1 ARRSRARRGVL
12 YGQPARRARRDH
24 GRAAEHCPQDR
35 AAPQGQGDRVPDRA
49 RLAFARGAHRGAHR
63 LGQCRAAAEAAV
75 RRHRRRPCRHP
86 QDERRGGGG
95 ATRRRRHRRVHR
107 SDHDGAGGGA
117 ENGERRSLNTALITR
132 RRFASLAGGGVA
144 ALLAPRIVFA
154 RFPDRPVRIMVG
166 FAPGGTV
173 DTIARVLA
181 QALTPFIGQ
190 QVVVENRP
198 GASASLAASAVVR
211 SEADGHTL
219 LFGVFSH
226 AVAPALAHLTYDTLA
241 DLTAVSQVASV
252 PLFMFAAGKA
262 PFRSGADAVAAAKDK
277 PETITYGSGGV
288 GSSAHL
294 AGELFARRAGVRL
307 VHVPYRGGGPAVQS
321 LLAGDVQILWDT
333 PQPSTRSFIDQ
344 GQLRAL
350 AVMGGTRLPAYPE
363 IASVRAAR

>member
-1 ARRSRARRGVL
+1 M
-12 YGQPARRARRDH
+12 PAA
-24 GRAAEHCPQDR
+24 
-35 AAPQGQGDRVPDRA
+35 
-49 RLAFARGAHRGAHR
+49 
-63 LGQCRAAAEAAV
+63 
-75 RRHRRRPCRHP
+75 
-86 QDERRGGGG
+86 
-95 ATRRRRHRRVHR
+95 
-107 SDHDGAGGGA
+107 
-117 ENGERRSLNTALITR
+117 ITR
-132 RRFASLAGGGVA
+132 RRFASLAGGGAA
-144 ALLAPRIVFA
+144 ALLAPRIA
-154 RFPDRPVRIMVG
+154 AGRFPDRPVRIMVG

-173 DTIARVLA
+173 DTIARILA
-181 QALTPFIGQ
+181 QALTPLLGQ

-252 PLFMFAAGKA
+252 PLFMFAAGNA
-262 PFRSGADAVAAAKDK
+262 PFRSVADVVAAAKDK
-277 PETITYGSGGV
+277 PQTITYGSGGV

-333 PQPSTRSFIDQ
+333 PQPATRSFIDQ
-344 GQLRAL
+344 VQLRAL
-350 AVMGGTRLPAYPE
+350 AVMGRTRLPAYPE
-363 IASVRAAR
+363 IAAIGEAGLGDDLEVQAWQGVLVKSGTPDEVIAQLHRAIVAAMTSPETRTRVEALAVEPMATDPAAFGAFFRAEVLRWTEVARRAGITAQ

>member
-1 ARRSRARRGVL
+1 LIRSA
-12 YGQPARRARRDH
+12 
-24 GRAAEHCPQDR
+24 
-35 AAPQGQGDRVPDRA
+35 
-49 RLAFARGAHRGAHR
+49 
-63 LGQCRAAAEAAV
+63 
-75 RRHRRRPCRHP
+75 
-86 QDERRGGGG
+86 
-95 ATRRRRHRRVHR
+95 
-107 SDHDGAGGGA
+107 
-117 ENGERRSLNTALITR
+117 ITR
-132 RRFASLAGGGVA
+132 RRFAQLAGGGAVW
-144 ALLAPRIVFA
+144 LLAPRLASA

-173 DTIARVLA
+173 DTIARILA
-181 QALTPFIGQ
+181 QALAPLLGQ

-241 DLTAVSQVASV
+241 DLTAVSQVSSV
-252 PLFMFAAGKA
+252 PLFMFAAGSA
-262 PFRSGADAVAAAKDK
+262 PFRSVADVVAAAKGK

-333 PQPSTRSFIDQ
+333 PQPATRSFIDE
-344 GQLRAL
+344 GKVRAL
-350 AVMGGTRLPAYPE
+350 AVMGRRRLPSYPE
-363 IASVRAAR
+363 IAAIGEAGLGDDLEVQAWQGVLVRSGTPDEMIGALHRAIVAAMTSPETRGRIEALAVEPMATDPAAFGAFFRAEVVRWIEVARRAGITAQ

>member
-1 ARRSRARRGVL
+1 
-12 YGQPARRARRDH
+12 
-24 GRAAEHCPQDR
+24 
-35 AAPQGQGDRVPDRA
+35 
-49 RLAFARGAHRGAHR
+49 
-63 LGQCRAAAEAAV
+63 
-75 RRHRRRPCRHP
+75 
-86 QDERRGGGG
+86 
-95 ATRRRRHRRVHR
+95 
-107 SDHDGAGGGA
+107 
-117 ENGERRSLNTALITR
+117 LITR
-132 RRFASLAGGGVA
+132 RRFAQFAGGGAA
-144 ALLAPRIVFA
+144 ALLAPRIACA
-154 RFPDRPVRIMVG
+154 RYPDRPVRIMVG

-173 DTIARVLA
+173 DTIARILA
-181 QALTPFIGQ
+181 QALTPLIGQ

-211 SEADGHTL
+211 SDADGHTL

-252 PLFMFAAGKA
+252 PLFMFAAGNA
-262 PFRSGADAVAAAKDK
+262 PFRSVADVVAAAKDK

-294 AGELFARRAGVRL
+294 AAELFARRAGVRL

-333 PQPSTRSFIDQ
+333 PQPATRSFIDQ

-350 AVMGGTRLPAYPE
+350 AVMGRARLPAYPE
-363 IASVRAAR
+363 IAAISEAGLQAGLGDDLEVQAWQGVLVKSGTPDDVIAQLHHAIVAAMTAPETRARIEALAVEPMATDPAAFGAFFRAEVLRWTEVARRAGITAQ

>member
-1 ARRSRARRGVL
+1 V
-12 YGQPARRARRDH
+12 
-24 GRAAEHCPQDR
+24 
-35 AAPQGQGDRVPDRA
+35 
-49 RLAFARGAHRGAHR
+49 
-63 LGQCRAAAEAAV
+63 
-75 RRHRRRPCRHP
+75 
-86 QDERRGGGG
+86 
-95 ATRRRRHRRVHR
+95 
-107 SDHDGAGGGA
+107 
-117 ENGERRSLNTALITR
+117 NTVLITR

-144 ALLAPRIVFA
+144 ALLAPRIAAA
-154 RFPDRPVRIMVG
+154 RFPERPVRIMVG

-173 DTIARVLA
+173 DTIARILA
-181 QALTPFIGQ
+181 QALTPLIGQ

-211 SEADGHTL
+211 SEPDGHTL

-226 AVAPALAHLTYDTLA
+226 AVAPALARLTYDTLT

-252 PLFMFAAGKA
+252 PLFMFAAGNA
-262 PFRSGADAVAAAKDK
+262 PFRSVADVVAAAKGK

-333 PQPSTRSFIDQ
+333 PQPATRSFIDE
-344 GQLRAL
+344 GKVRAL
-350 AVMGGTRLPAYPE
+350 AVMGRSRLPAYPE
-363 IASVRAAR
+363 IVAIGEAGFGDDLEVQAWQGVLVKSGTPDEVIAQLHRAIVAAMTSPETRGRIEALAVEPMATDPAAFGAFFRAEVLRWTEVARRAGITAQ

>member
-1 ARRSRARRGVL
+1 MR
-12 YGQPARRARRDH
+12 PA
-24 GRAAEHCPQDR
+24 
-35 AAPQGQGDRVPDRA
+35 
-49 RLAFARGAHRGAHR
+49 
-63 LGQCRAAAEAAV
+63 
-75 RRHRRRPCRHP
+75 
-86 QDERRGGGG
+86 
-95 ATRRRRHRRVHR
+95 
-107 SDHDGAGGGA
+107 
-117 ENGERRSLNTALITR
+117 ITR
-132 RRFASLAGGGVA
+132 RRFAQLAGGGA
-144 ALLAPRIVFA
+144 AGLLAPRVAFA
-154 RFPDRPVRIMVG
+154 RYPDRPVRIMVG

-173 DTIARVLA
+173 DTIARILA
-181 QALTPFIGQ
+181 QALTPLLGQ

-252 PLFMFAAGKA
+252 PLFMFAAGNA
-262 PFRSGADAVAAAKDK
+262 PFRSVADVVAAAKDK

-333 PQPSTRSFIDQ
+333 PQPATRSFIDE
-344 GQLRAL
+344 GKVRAL
-350 AVMGGTRLPAYPE
+350 AVMGRTRLPAYPE
-363 IASVRAAR
+363 IAAIGEAGLGDDLEVQAWQGVLVRSATPDDVIAQLHRGIVAAMTSPETRTRVETLAVEPMATDPAAFGAFFRAEVLRWTEVARRAGITAQ